1 MEFLDKV
8 KLALRITTD
17 AFDSELT
24 DLIEAAKQDLGIAG
38 VVVPDELDAIV
49 SKAIITYC
57 KMSFGLP
64 EDYDRLKRSYD
75 EQKAQLSNAT
85 GYTMWDGSNPP
96 ASGETYLTVLLDNGE
111 G

>member
-1 MEFLDKV
+1 MLDKV

-17 AFDSELT
+17 AFDEELN
-24 DLIEAAKQDLGIAG
+24 DLIKAAKADLGIAG
-38 VVVPDELDAIV
+38 VVVPQSIDPIV
-49 SKAIITYC
+49 TRAIITYC

-85 GYTMWDGSNPP
+85 GYTDWSIR
-96 ASGETYLTVLLDNGE
+96 
-111 G
+111 